1 MMYDMNVDM
10 SLRILCIFEYHYR
23 IVLQFI
29 ELVISGNIRPHERHL
44 HELQNEMREMG
55 FEDDP
60 VKKWKGEKADLS
72 YLTNMPMSRLTVSEV
87 HEFRVQL
94 NSIYEKLNRVA
105 ALSWQDAWLTD
116 LQVLEKEGYGDRW
129 YGHLA
134 SMASL
139 AVLGTVTPLAYPP
152 PLTSSLK

>member
-1 MMYDMNVDM
+1 MWLYSFVYF
-10 SLRILCIFEYHYR
+10 ILKISHLASVGDRVGDVRYGCRYVIENL
-23 IVLQFI
+23 LQFI

-72 YLTNMPMSRLTVSEV
+72 YLTNMPMSRLTVSEM

-105 ALSWQDAWLTD
+105 EFSWQDAWLTD
-116 LQVLEKEGYGDRW
+116 LQVLEKE
-129 YGHLA
+129 LKN
-134 SMASL
+134 SL
-139 AVLGTVTPLAYPP
+139 RYEV
-152 PLTSSLK
+152 K